1 MADLDDYLSTLDPEI
16 RAALIRVRDIV
27 LEVVPDA
34 EQGRRYGL
42 PALLFCGMPL
52 LGFQATQRHLAV
64 YPFSAAVVDAVR
76 DRLTG
81 PAPSKGT
88 IRFTAASPLPDDV
101 VREVVRLRAAE
112 VS

>member
-1 MADLDDYLSTLDPEI
+1 MADLDDYLSTLDPEV
-16 RAALIRVRDIV
+16 RAALIRVRDIALDV
-27 LEVVPDA
+27 LPDV

-42 PALLFCGMPL
+42 PALVYRGKPL

-76 DRLTG
+76 DRLRG

-88 IRFTAASPLPDDV
+88 IRFTAAAPLPDDV

-112 VS
+112 IS